1 MLEWWCFF
9 RFRPN
14 AISGGGGGLGHGRG
28 LLACVYL
35 EKSNKLRILVQHI
48 EQAAKRIYGIP
59 EFRFYALADGI
70 KQLLFGRHSGIGEL
84 RPDPNGPETLLL
96 PLRL

>member
-1 MLEWWCFF
+1 MPVKAVFYF
-9 RFRPN
+9 
-14 AISGGGGGLGHGRG
+14 S
-28 LLACVYL
+28 CVYL
-35 EKSNKLRILVQHI
+35 GKSIKLKILVQHI

-70 KQLLFGRHSGIGEL
+70 KQVLYGRHSGIGEL
-84 RPDPNGPETLLL
+84 RADPNGPETLLL